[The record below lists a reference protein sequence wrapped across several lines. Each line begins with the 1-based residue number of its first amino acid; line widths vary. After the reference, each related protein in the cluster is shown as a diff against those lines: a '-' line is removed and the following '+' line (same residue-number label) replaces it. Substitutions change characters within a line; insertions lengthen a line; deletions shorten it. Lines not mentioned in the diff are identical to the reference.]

1 MQTSLT
7 SKSESI
13 SVLILGFGFLILLLS
28 LFAYSSHTQMQTSYA
43 AIQGSTVASDKMDV
57 VVRLI
62 ETARSRSRLTLQM
75 SYESDPFKKDEMNM
89 SLESLATQFSIYREH
104 LIELGLNHQ
113 ESTYLD
119 NINQAAQQAQQL
131 LRAAANVAMSDD
143 IESSIVAQRMMIEK
157 VYPQQSIII
166 DNFMSLLD
174 YQKAIIFE
182 ARKNATTQYEKAQ
195 RLQSALF
202 IVILLLALLVAFY
215 VIRRSTRTE
224 RELFLEKEIAQITL
238 RSVGDA
244 IITTGKDG
252 RVEYLNPVAEKITG
266 YITENVKG
274 KPITQVYKAYDEK
287 NQRWLADCII
297 DFLIKGSYSM
307 PSNDIILYNADDDII
322 DISQTIAPIQ
332 DENNRVL
339 GTITTFQDIS
349 KEKVLAK
356 HIEHQARHDPLT
368 GLLNRREFE
377 TKVVQSLT
385 LYSEG
390 TTHALCVMD
399 LDRFKIVNDT
409 LGHAAG
415 DELLKQI
422 SQKIKGELRQ
432 TDLLARIGG
441 DEFALFLSN
450 INTHDA
456 EVIAE
461 KILDAIRE
469 YQFVWSN
476 KAFRVGASIGLV
488 DAPAQVS
495 NYENLY
501 HAADTACY
509 MAKHSGRD
517 RVHTV
522 TYDDKNVSEK
532 REQTQWVNRINDAL
546 NENRFT
552 LYAQD
557 ICSLAD
563 KSTTPP
569 HREVLIRM
577 IDEYDELIPPM
588 AFIPPAER
596 YDLMPKIDDWVVRN
610 VIEQLKQDDSDTLYA
625 INLSGQSLADEKFTA
640 QILAHLSDKA
650 IDPCRLCFEIT
661 ETSAIANLNNAT
673 EFLKALQALGCQ
685 TALDDFGSGLS
696 SFAYLRNLPINYLK
710 IDGLF
715 VKQIAEDETS
725 RVMVEAIHSIGHT
738 MGLKT
743 IAEFVEDEA
752 TERLLKQMHIDF
764 AQGYYYGVPQPLNQQ
779 QPAVSRQNGK
789 PKNSA
794 RLQIV
799 KP

>member
-13 SVLILGFGFLILLLS
+13 SILMLGFGFLILLLS
-28 LFAYSSHTQMQTSYA
+28 LFAYISHTQMQTSYV

-62 ETARSRSRLTLQM
+62 ETARTRSRLTLQM
-75 SYESDPFKKDEMNM
+75 SYETDPFKKDEINM
-89 SLESLATQFSIYREH
+89 RLERLATQFSIYREH
-104 LIELGLNHQ
+104 LIELGLN
-113 ESTYLD
+113 EKETAYL
-119 NINQAAQQAQQL
+119 NSINQAAQQAQML
-131 LRAAANVAMSDD
+131 LRQAADVAMLDD
-143 IESSIVAQRMMIEK
+143 VESSLAAQRMMIEK
-157 VYPQQSIII
+157 VYPEQSIIV

-174 YQKAIIFE
+174 HQKAIIFD

-195 RLQSALF
+195 KLQTALF
-202 IVILLLALLVAFY
+202 VIILLLALLVAFY
-215 VIRRSTRTE
+215 VIRRSTSTE

-266 YITENVKG
+266 YITEDVKG

-322 DISQTIAPIQ
+322 DIAQTIAPIQ
-332 DENNRVL
+332 DESNHVL

-456 EVIAE
+456 EIIAE

-563 KSTTPP
+563 IPSTPA

-610 VIEQLKQDDSDTLYA
+610 VIAQLKRDDSDTLYA

-640 QILAHLSDKA
+640 QILAHLSDKT
-650 IDPCRLCFEIT
+650 INPCRLCFEIT

-710 IDGLF
+710 IDGMF
-715 VKQIAEDETS
+715 VKQIAEDETA
-725 RVMVEAIHSIGHT
+725 RVMVDAIHSIGHT

-743 IAEFVEDEA
+743 IAEFVENEA
-752 TERLLKQMHIDF
+752 IEHLLKQMQVDF
-764 AQGYYYGVPQPLNQQ
+764 AQGYYYGEPQPLQQ
-779 QPAVSRQNGK
+779 IP
-789 PKNSA
+789 
-794 RLQIV
+794 V
-799 KP
+799 KKLNRNT

>member
-28 LFAYSSHTQMQTSYA
+28 LFAYSSHTQMQTFYA

-62 ETARSRSRLTLQM
+62 ETARTRSRLTLQM

-89 SLESLATQFSIYREH
+89 NLESLATQFSIYREH
-104 LIELGLNHQ
+104 LIELGLNEQ

-119 NINQAAQQAQQL
+119 NINQAAQQAQLL

-157 VYPQQSIII
+157 VYPQQSIIV

-202 IVILLLALLVAFY
+202 TVILVLALLVAFY

-266 YITENVKG
+266 YITEDVKG

-332 DENNRVL
+332 DEHNRVL

-450 INTHDA
+450 INTRDA
-456 EVIAE
+456 EIIAE

-557 ICSLAD
+557 ICALSDNPTA
-563 KSTTPP
+563 PA

-610 VIEQLKQDDSDTLYA
+610 VIAQLKQDSSDTQYA

-640 QILAHLSDKA
+640 QILAHLSDKT
-650 IDPCRLCFEIT
+650 INPCRLCFEIT

-710 IDGLF
+710 IDGMF
-715 VKQIAEDETS
+715 VKQIAEDETA

-779 QPAVSRQNGK
+779 QPSVSKQNSK
-789 PKNSA
+789 AQNSA

>member
-1 MQTSLT
+1 MQSSLT

-13 SVLILGFGFLILLLS
+13 SLLILGFGFLILLLS

-113 ESTYLD
+113 ESTYLN
-119 NINQAAQQAQQL
+119 NIKQAAQQAQLL
-131 LRAAANVAMSDD
+131 LREAADVAMSDD
-143 IESSIVAQRMMIEK
+143 IESSIVSQRMMIEK

-166 DNFMSLLD
+166 DNFMLLLD
-174 YQKAIIFE
+174 YQKAIIFD

-195 RLQSALF
+195 KLQSALF
-202 IVILLLALLVAFY
+202 IIILLLALLVAFY

-224 RELFLEKEIAQITL
+224 RELFLEKEVAQITL

-266 YITENVKG
+266 YITEDVKG

-332 DENNRVL
+332 DEHNRVL
-339 GTITTFQDIS
+339 GTITTFQDVS

-422 SQKIKGELRQ
+422 SQKIKNELRQ

-450 INTHDA
+450 INTRDA

-461 KILDAIRE
+461 KILDTIRE

-552 LYAQD
+552 LYTQD
-557 ICSLAD
+557 ICSLDD
-563 KSTTPP
+563 KPTTPP

-610 VIEQLKQDDSDTLYA
+610 VIAQLKLDSSDTQYA
-625 INLSGQSLADEKFTA
+625 VNLSGQSLADEKFTA
-640 QILAHLSDKA
+640 QTLAHLSDKA

-673 EFLKALQALGCQ
+673 EFLRALQALGCQ

-710 IDGLF
+710 IDGMF

-743 IAEFVEDEA
+743 IAEFVENEE

-779 QPAVSRQNGK
+779 QPSVSKQNSK
-789 PKNSA
+789 VQSSA
-794 RLQIV
+794 TLQIV
-799 KP
+799 KR

>member
-13 SVLILGFGFLILLLS
+13 SILILGFGFLILLLS
-28 LFAYSSHTQMQTSYA
+28 LFAYISHTQMQASYA

-62 ETARSRSRLTLQM
+62 ETARTRSRLTLQM

-89 SLESLATQFSIYREH
+89 RLESLATQFSVYREH
-104 LIELGLNHQ
+104 LINLGLNHQ
-113 ESTYLD
+113 ESTYLN
-119 NINQAAQQAQQL
+119 NINQAAQQAQIL
-131 LRAAANVAMSDD
+131 LREAAAVAMSDD
-143 IESSIVAQRMMIEK
+143 IESFIVAQRMMIEK

-182 ARKNATTQYEKAQ
+182 ARKNTSTQYEKAQ
-195 RLQSALF
+195 KLQTALF
-202 IVILLLALLVAFY
+202 VVILLLALLVAFY

-224 RELFLEKEIAQITL
+224 RELFLEKEVAQITL

-266 YITENVKG
+266 YITEDVKG

-332 DENNRVL
+332 DEHNRVL

-422 SQKIKGELRQ
+422 SQKIKSELRQ

-450 INTHDA
+450 INTLDA
-456 EVIAE
+456 EIIAE
-461 KILDAIRE
+461 KILDTIRE

-563 KSTTPP
+563 NPTTPA

-610 VIEQLKQDDSDTLYA
+610 VIAQLKQDNSDTLYA

-650 IDPCRLCFEIT
+650 INPCRLCFEIT

-710 IDGLF
+710 IDGMF
-715 VKQIAEDETS
+715 VKQIAEDETA

-743 IAEFVEDEA
+743 IAEFVENEE

-779 QPAVSRQNGK
+779 QLSVSKQNSK
-789 PKNSA
+789 AQSNA
-794 RLQIV
+794 TLQIV
-799 KP
+799 KQ

>member
-13 SVLILGFGFLILLLS
+13 SILILGFGFLILLLS

-62 ETARSRSRLTLQM
+62 ETARTRSRLTLQM
-75 SYESDPFKKDEMNM
+75 SYESDPFVKDEINM
-89 SLESLATQFSIYREH
+89 RLESLATQFSIYREH
-104 LIELGLNHQ
+104 LIELGLNER

-119 NINQAAQQAQQL
+119 NINQAAQQAQLL
-131 LRAAANVAMSDD
+131 LRQAANVAMLDNT
-143 IESSIVAQRMMIEK
+143 ESSLVAQSMMIEK
-157 VYPQQSIII
+157 VYPQQSIIV

-174 YQKAIIFE
+174 HQKAIIFE

-202 IVILLLALLVAFY
+202 IIILLLALLVAFY

-266 YITENVKG
+266 YITEDVKG

-332 DENNRVL
+332 DESNHVL

-422 SQKIKGELRQ
+422 SQKIKAELRQ

-450 INTHDA
+450 INTRDA
-456 EVIAE
+456 EIIAE
-461 KILDAIRE
+461 KILDAIRD

-557 ICSLAD
+557 ICSLSDNPAA
-563 KSTTPP
+563 PA

-577 IDEYDELIPPM
+577 IDEYDEVIPPM

-610 VIEQLKQDDSDTLYA
+610 VIAQLKQDTSNTLYA

-640 QILAHLSDKA
+640 QTLVHLSDKD
-650 IDPCRLCFEIT
+650 INPCRLCFEIT

-673 EFLKALQALGCQ
+673 EFLKALQALGCL

-710 IDGLF
+710 IDGMF
-715 VKQIAEDETS
+715 VKQIAEDETA

-743 IAEFVEDEA
+743 IAEFVENEA
-752 TERLLKQMHIDF
+752 TERLLKQMHVDF

-779 QPAVSRQNGK
+779 ALQQPSAEL
-789 PKNSA
+789 NSNA
-794 RLQIV
+794 
-799 KP
+799 

>member
-13 SVLILGFGFLILLLS
+13 SLLILGFGFLILLLS

-62 ETARSRSRLTLQM
+62 ETARTRSRLTLQM
-75 SYESDPFKKDEMNM
+75 SYESDPFVKDEINM
-89 SLESLATQFSIYREH
+89 RLESLATQFSIYREH
-104 LIELGLNHQ
+104 LIALGLNEQ

-119 NINQAAQQAQQL
+119 NINQAAQQAQLL
-131 LRAAANVAMSDD
+131 LRQAADVAMLDNT
-143 IESSIVAQRMMIEK
+143 ESSLVAQSMMIEK
-157 VYPQQSIII
+157 VYPQQSIIV

-174 YQKAIIFE
+174 HQKAIIFE
-182 ARKNATTQYEKAQ
+182 ARKNATTQHEKAQ

-202 IVILLLALLVAFY
+202 IIILLLALLVAFY

-266 YITENVKG
+266 YITEDVKG

-307 PSNDIILYNADDDII
+307 PSNDVILYNADDDII

-332 DENNRVL
+332 DESNHVL

-456 EVIAE
+456 EIIAE
-461 KILDAIRE
+461 KILDAIRD

-563 KSTTPP
+563 KSTTPA

-577 IDEYDELIPPM
+577 IDEYDEVIPPM

-610 VIEQLKQDDSDTLYA
+610 VIAQLKRDISDTQYA

-640 QILAHLSDKA
+640 QILAHLSDKD

-710 IDGLF
+710 IDGMF
-715 VKQIAEDETS
+715 VKQIAEDETA

-743 IAEFVEDEA
+743 IAEFVENEA
-752 TERLLKQMHIDF
+752 TEHLLKQMHVDF
-764 AQGYYYGVPQPLNQQ
+764 AQGYYYGAPQPLNQQ
-779 QPAVSRQNGK
+779 ALQQPAAEL
-789 PKNSA
+789 NSNT
-794 RLQIV
+794 
-799 KP
+799 

>member
-13 SVLILGFGFLILLLS
+13 SILVLGFGFLILLLS
-28 LFAYSSHTQMQTSYA
+28 LFAYMSHTQMQTSCA

-62 ETARSRSRLTLQM
+62 ETARTRSRLTLQM
-75 SYESDPFKKDEMNM
+75 SYETDPFKKDEMNM
-89 SLESLATQFSIYREH
+89 SLERLATQFSIFRTH
-104 LIELGLNHQ
+104 LIELGLNDQ
-113 ESTYLD
+113 ESAYLQ
-119 NINQAAQQAQQL
+119 NINQAAQQAQML
-131 LRAAANVAMSDD
+131 LRQAADVAMLNDT
-143 IESSIVAQRMMIEK
+143 ESSIAAQRMMIEK

-182 ARKNATTQYEKAQ
+182 ARKNATTHYEKAQ
-195 RLQSALF
+195 KLQAALF
-202 IVILLLALLVAFY
+202 VIILLLALLVAFY
-215 VIRRSTRTE
+215 VIRRSTCTE

-244 IITTGKDG
+244 IITTSKDG

-266 YITENVKG
+266 YITEDVKG

-297 DFLIKGSYSM
+297 DFLIRGSYSM

-322 DISQTIAPIQ
+322 DISQTIALIQ
-332 DENNRVL
+332 DESNHVL

-349 KEKVLAK
+349 KEKLLAK

-422 SQKIKGELRQ
+422 SQKIKAELRQ

-450 INTHDA
+450 INTRDA

-469 YQFVWSN
+469 YQFVLSN

-557 ICSLAD
+557 ICSLSD
-563 KSTTPP
+563 TPAIP
-569 HREVLIRM
+569 AQREILIRM
-577 IDEYDELIPPM
+577 IDEYGELIPPM

-610 VIEQLKQDDSDTLYA
+610 VVAQMKRDNSNTLYA
-625 INLSGQSLADEKFTA
+625 INLSGQSLADKKCTA
-640 QILAHLSDKA
+640 QILSHLADRD
-650 IDPCRLCFEIT
+650 INPCRLCFEIT

-673 EFLKALQALGCQ
+673 EFLKALQALGCL

-710 IDGLF
+710 IDGMF
-715 VKQIAEDETS
+715 VKQIAEDKTA
-725 RVMVEAIHSIGHT
+725 RVMVEAIHSIGHS

-743 IAEFVEDEA
+743 IAEFVENEA
-752 TERLLKQMHIDF
+752 TERLLKQMNIDF
-764 AQGYYYGVPQPLNQQ
+764 AQGYYYGKPQPLNQQ
-779 QPAVSRQNGK
+779 LLQQTSADK
-789 PKNSA
+789 LNSNA
-794 RLQIV
+794 
-799 KP
+799 

>member
-1 MQTSLT
+1 MQSSLT

-13 SVLILGFGFLILLLS
+13 SLLILGFGFLILLLS

-89 SLESLATQFSIYREH
+89 SLESLATQFSIYREK

-113 ESTYLD
+113 ESAYLN
-119 NINQAAQQAQQL
+119 NINQAAQQAQIL
-131 LRAAANVAMSDD
+131 LREAADVAMSDD
-143 IESSIVAQRMMIEK
+143 IESSIVSQRMMIEK

-166 DNFMSLLD
+166 DNFMLLLD
-174 YQKAIIFE
+174 QQKAIIFD
-182 ARKNATTQYEKAQ
+182 ARKNATIQYEKAQ
-195 RLQSALF
+195 KLQSALF
-202 IVILLLALLVAFY
+202 IIILLLALLVAFY

-224 RELFLEKEIAQITL
+224 RELFLEKEVAQITL

-266 YITENVKG
+266 YITEDVKG

-332 DENNRVL
+332 DEHNRVL

-349 KEKVLAK
+349 KERVLAK

-377 TKVVQSLT
+377 NKVVQSLT

-422 SQKIKGELRQ
+422 SQKIKNELRQ

-450 INTHDA
+450 INTRDA

-461 KILDAIRE
+461 KILDTIRE

-476 KAFRVGASIGLV
+476 KAFRIGASIGLV

-563 KSTTPP
+563 KPTTPP

-610 VIEQLKQDDSDTLYA
+610 VIAQLKLDNSDTQYA
-625 INLSGQSLADEKFTA
+625 VNLSGQSLADEKFTA
-640 QILAHLSDKA
+640 QILANLSDKA

-673 EFLKALQALGCQ
+673 EFLRALQALGCK

-710 IDGLF
+710 IDGMF

-743 IAEFVEDEA
+743 IAEFVENEE

-779 QPAVSRQNGK
+779 QPSVKKQNSKAGNNATLK
-789 PKNSA
+789 V
-794 RLQIV
+794 V
-799 KP
+799 KR

>member
-28 LFAYSSHTQMQTSYA
+28 LFAYSSHTQMQTFYA

-62 ETARSRSRLTLQM
+62 ETARTRSRLTLQM

-89 SLESLATQFSIYREH
+89 NLESLATQFSIYREH
-104 LIELGLNHQ
+104 LIELGLNEQ

-119 NINQAAQQAQQL
+119 NINQAAQQAQLL

-157 VYPQQSIII
+157 VYPQQSIIV

-202 IVILLLALLVAFY
+202 TVILVLALLVAFY

-266 YITENVKG
+266 YITEDVKG

-332 DENNRVL
+332 DEHNRVL

-450 INTHDA
+450 INTRDA
-456 EVIAE
+456 EIIAE

-557 ICSLAD
+557 ICALSDNPTA
-563 KSTTPP
+563 PA

-610 VIEQLKQDDSDTLYA
+610 VIAQLKQDSSDTQYA

-640 QILAHLSDKA
+640 QILAHLSDKT
-650 IDPCRLCFEIT
+650 INPCRLCFEIT

-710 IDGLF
+710 IDGMF
-715 VKQIAEDETS
+715 VKQIAEDETA

-743 IAEFVEDEA
+743 IAELVEDEA

-779 QPAVSRQNGK
+779 QPSVSKQNSK
-789 PKNSA
+789 AQNSA

>member
-1 MQTSLT
+1 MQSSLT

-13 SVLILGFGFLILLLS
+13 SLLILGFGFLILLLS

-113 ESTYLD
+113 ESTYLN
-119 NINQAAQQAQQL
+119 NIKQAAQQAQLL
-131 LRAAANVAMSDD
+131 LREAADVAMSDD
-143 IESSIVAQRMMIEK
+143 IESSIVSQRMMIEK

-166 DNFMSLLD
+166 DNFMLLLD
-174 YQKAIIFE
+174 YQKAIIFD

-195 RLQSALF
+195 KLQSALF
-202 IVILLLALLVAFY
+202 IIILLLALLVAFY

-224 RELFLEKEIAQITL
+224 RELFLEKEVAQITL

-266 YITENVKG
+266 YITEDVKG

-332 DENNRVL
+332 DEHNRVL
-339 GTITTFQDIS
+339 GTITTFQDVS

-422 SQKIKGELRQ
+422 SQKIKNELRQ

-450 INTHDA
+450 INTRDA

-461 KILDAIRE
+461 KILDTIRE

-552 LYAQD
+552 LYTQD
-557 ICSLAD
+557 ICSLDD
-563 KSTTPP
+563 KPTTPP

-610 VIEQLKQDDSDTLYA
+610 VIAQLKLDSSDTQYA
-625 INLSGQSLADEKFTA
+625 VNLSGQSLADEKFTA
-640 QILAHLSDKA
+640 QTLAHLSDKA

-673 EFLKALQALGCQ
+673 EFLRALQALGCQ

-710 IDGLF
+710 IDGMF

-743 IAEFVEDEA
+743 IAEFVENEE

-764 AQGYYYGVPQPLNQQ
+764 AQGYYYDVPQPLNQQ
-779 QPAVSRQNGK
+779 QPAVSKQNSK
-789 PKNSA
+789 VQSSA
-794 RLQIV
+794 TLQIV
-799 KP
+799 KR

>member
-13 SVLILGFGFLILLLS
+13 SILMLGFGFLISLLV
-28 LFAYSSHTQMQTSYA
+28 LFAYSSHAQMQASYA
-43 AIQGSTVASDKMDV
+43 AIQGSAVASDKMDV

-75 SYESDPFKKDEMNM
+75 SYESDPFIKDEINM
-89 SLESLATQFSIYREH
+89 QLEGLATQFSIYREQ
-104 LIELGLNHQ
+104 LIKLGLNNE
-113 ESTYLD
+113 ESTYL
-119 NINQAAQQAQQL
+119 NTINQAARQAL
-131 LRAAANVAMSDD
+131 LMHREAAAVAMSDD
-143 IESSIVAQRMMIEK
+143 IESSIAAQTIMIER
-157 VYPQQSIII
+157 VYPQQNIII

-174 YQKAIIFE
+174 YQKAIIFN
-182 ARKNATTQYEKAQ
+182 ASDNATSQYKKAQ
-195 RLQSALF
+195 KLQTVLF

-215 VIRRSTRTE
+215 VVRRSMRTE

-252 RVEYLNPVAEKITG
+252 RVKYLNPVAEKITG
-266 YITENVKG
+266 YTTEEVEG

-297 DFLIKGSYSM
+297 DFLIKGSYSQ
-307 PSNDIILYNADDDII
+307 PSNDIIFYNADNDII
-322 DISQTIAPIQ
+322 DIAQTIAPIK
-332 DENNRVL
+332 DENNHVL

-377 TKVVQSLT
+377 SKVEQSLT

-390 TTHALCVMD
+390 TSHALCVMD

-422 SQKIKGELRQ
+422 SQKIKTELRQ

-450 INTHDA
+450 INTQDA

-461 KILDAIRE
+461 KILDTIRD
-469 YQFVWSN
+469 YQFVWSS

-522 TYDDKNVSEK
+522 AYDDKNVSEK
-532 REQTQWVNRINDAL
+532 LEQTQWVNRINDAL
-546 NENRFT
+546 NEDRFT
-552 LYAQD
+552 LYAQN
-557 ICSLAD
+557 ICPLSD
-563 KSTTPP
+563 SSTAPAY
-569 HREVLIRM
+569 REVLIRM
-577 IDEYDELIPPM
+577 IDEEGELIPPM

-610 VIEQLKQDDSDTLYA
+610 VITQLKRDNSDTLYA
-625 INLSGQSLADEKFTA
+625 INLSGQSLADDKFTA
-640 QILAHLSDKA
+640 QILAYLSNEVTN
-650 IDPCRLCFEIT
+650 PCRLCFEIT

-673 EFLKALQALGCQ
+673 EFLTALQALGCQ

-715 VKQIAEDETS
+715 VKQIAEDDTA
-725 RVMVEAIHSIGHT
+725 RVMVEAIHSIGHA
-738 MGLKT
+738 MGLQT
-743 IAEFVEDEA
+743 IAEFVENEA
-752 TERLLKQMHIDF
+752 TERLLKQMQVDF
-764 AQGYYYGVPQPLNQQ
+764 AQGYYYSTPQPLQQ
-779 QPAVSRQNGK
+779 TSTNKQRNKA
-789 PKNSA
+789 
-794 RLQIV
+794 
-799 KP
+799 